1 MSLEGKQSR
10 PGYLTKYARH
20 AGISVASASEAL
32 RRVGIDYMEPFDF
45 SDADRRR
52 EAARHADRVL
62 LSKPIY
68 GQSDDDT
75 AHADEQKADSD
86 SGKPG
91 LGSFSEEQTRERHF
105 KAKLAELEYLERVK
119 TLIKAEDVD
128 KEWFRLCRV
137 VRDSILNVPSRLSGL
152 LVGQSDERI
161 IHDLLEKELCQALE
175 ALANGMQTGAD
186 DCGTEVNP

>member
-32 RRVGIDYMEPFDF
+32 RRVGIDYMDPFDF
-45 SDADRRR
+45 ADADRKRQ
-52 EAARHADRVL
+52 AARHADRVL
-62 LSKPIY
+62 LSKTIY

-75 AHADEQKADSD
+75 DHADEQKAD

-128 KEWFRLCRV
+128 KEWFRIGRI

-152 LVGQSDERI
+152 LVGETDERR
-161 IHDLLEKELCQALE
+161 IHDLLEKELGQALE
-175 ALANGMQTGAD
+175 TISGQ
-186 DCGTEVNP
+186 EESEIVQ

>member
-1 MSLEGKQSR
+1 MEGKQSR

-20 AGISVASASEAL
+20 AGISLASASEAL

-45 SDADRRR
+45 GDADRRR

-68 GQSDDDT
+68 GPSDDDT
-75 AHADEQKADSD
+75 AHADEQKADFD
-86 SGKPG
+86 SGQPG

-105 KAKLAELEYLERVK
+105 KAKLAELEYMERVK

-128 KEWFRLCRV
+128 KEWFRIGRI

-152 LVGQSDERI
+152 LVGETDERR
-161 IHDLLEKELCQALE
+161 IHDLLEKELGQALE
-175 ALANGMQTGAD
+175 TISGQ
-186 DCGTEVNP
+186 EESEIVQ